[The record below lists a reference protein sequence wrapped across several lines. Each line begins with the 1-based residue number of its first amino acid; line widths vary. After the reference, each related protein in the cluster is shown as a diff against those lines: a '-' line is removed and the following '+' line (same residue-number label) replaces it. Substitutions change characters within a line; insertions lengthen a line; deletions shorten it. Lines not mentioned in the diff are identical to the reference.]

1 MKVVKQ
7 LGIGY
12 DSQVLEWK
20 AMVEA
25 SDSVIN
31 SIDST
36 SSESDDEWV
45 TEDEENET
53 DESSEVTI
61 FSSTG
66 SYSIRHD

>member
-7 LGIGY
+7 LGIDY

-31 SIDST
+31 SIDS
-36 SSESDDEWV
+36 SESDDEWV
-45 TEDEENET
+45 TEDEEIET
-53 DESSEVTI
+53 DESSEVTL
-61 FSSTG
+61 FSSTAC
-66 SYSIRHD
+66 YSIRHD

>member
-31 SIDST
+31 SIDS
-36 SSESDDEWV
+36 SESDDEWV
-45 TEDEENET
+45 TEDEEIEIER
-53 DESSEVTI
+53 DESSEVTL

-66 SYSIRHD
+66 CYSIRHH

>member
-31 SIDST
+31 SIDS
-36 SSESDDEWV
+36 SESDDEWV
-45 TEDEENET
+45 TEDEEIET
-53 DESSEVTI
+53 DESSEVTL

-66 SYSIRHD
+66 SHSIRHD